1 MKPQQFTR
9 DTSQTCVDSQRQDP
23 VLRELCQDRLAVVQ
37 HPPIFRSGRRWF
49 AALSSDP
56 FEEMPAVP
64 FAGSKVED

>member
-1 MKPQQFTR
+1 MKLQQFTWDPR
-9 DTSQTCVDSQRQDP
+9 KQAVGNRRQNP

-37 HPPIFRSGRRWF
+37 HPPIFRSDRLWF

-64 FAGSKVED
+64 LAGSKVED